1 MFLNRVNGRLR
12 AISSH
17 VQPRQQVTRNV
28 NTARALQSPIRVA
41 VLDDYLSL
49 SKSHFAEVPKVELTT
64 FTDALPT
71 WTHPLTTSAEKEEL
85 VSRLQEF
92 SVIASMRERTPFPG
106 ELLRALPNLKL
117 LLVTGSQFQMFDL
130 DTAKDMGIAV
140 ATSPGKGRTDRPHK
154 PPTTRDIKKGGAHS
168 TTQHTWALILAL
180 ARNVALDDR
189 TIKSGG
195 WQTDLAT
202 GLLGKTLGVVG
213 LGRLGAAAARI
224 GNLAWGMKIICWSE
238 NLTQEK
244 ADKAAE
250 EAGLPIGTFQCVSK
264 STLFKEADVVSM
276 HYVLSPRSV
285 GIIDRASFFSMK
297 PSALFVNTSRAGLL
311 DEEALHDLLM
321 QKKIKGAALDVFD
334 REPLP
339 IDSMWRRPDWGIDG
353 TSSHLLTTPHMGY
366 VEEEIMNAWY
376 SEQAENLER
385 WVEGKEL
392 LNRIA

>member
-1 MFLNRVNGRLR
+1 MLFNRINGRLG
-12 AISSH
+12 AIAAHIQSSPPLSRFLTTSSNYKS
-17 VQPRQQVTRNV
+17 QT
-28 NTARALQSPIRVA
+28 RVA
-41 VLDDYLSL
+41 ILDDYLSL
-49 SKSHFAEVPKVELTT
+49 SKDHFEHVPKVALET

-71 WTHPLTTSAEKEEL
+71 WTHPLTTSAEKKEI
-85 VSRLQEF
+85 VNRLKDF
-92 SVIASMRERTPFPG
+92 PVIVSMRERTPFPG
-106 ELLRALPNLKL
+106 ELLRSLPNLKV
-117 LLVTGSQFQMFDL
+117 LLVTGSQFQTFDL
-130 DTAKDMGIAV
+130 ETAKEMGIVV
-140 ATSPGKGRTDRPHK
+140 ATAPGKGRTDRPHK

-195 WQTDLAT
+195 WQSDLAT

-224 GNLAWGMKIICWSE
+224 GSLAWGMKIICWSE

-250 EAGLPIGTFQCVSK
+250 EADLPPGTFQHVSK
-264 STLFKEADVVSM
+264 ETLFKTADVVST

-285 GIIDRASFFSMK
+285 GIIDHASLFSMK
-297 PSALFVNTSRAGLL
+297 PTALFVNTSRAGLL
-311 DEEALHDLLM
+311 DEPALLQLLRE
-321 QKKIKGAALDVFD
+321 KRIKGAALDVFD

-339 IDSMWRRPDWGIDG
+339 RDSPWRWPDWGVDG
-353 TSSHLLTTPHMGY
+353 KTSHLLTTPHMGY
-366 VEEEIMNAWY
+366 VEDEIMNAWY
-376 SEQAENLER
+376 GEQAENLER

-392 LNRIA
+392 LHRIV